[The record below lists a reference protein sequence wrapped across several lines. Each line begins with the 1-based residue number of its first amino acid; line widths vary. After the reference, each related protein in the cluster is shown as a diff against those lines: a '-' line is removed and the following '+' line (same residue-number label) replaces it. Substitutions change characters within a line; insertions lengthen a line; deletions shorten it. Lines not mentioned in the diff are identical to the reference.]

1 MASIKGFSFIVKRRF
16 IRYTTLYYPMAKL
29 YPLKLYLKHKS
40 TFIPLTLAIFLNLCI
55 WGWLLYNIGFG
66 SESVFLHY
74 TILFGVDLT
83 GPSYMVYS
91 LPGLGICLIIFNA
104 CIGWMM
110 YEKDTFVALA
120 ANIVSCVLH
129 FFLFIATSLLVF
141 LNV

>member
-1 MASIKGFSFIVKRRF
+1 
-16 IRYTTLYYPMAKL
+16 MAKF
-29 YPLKLYLKHKS
+29 YPLKLYLRHRA
-40 TFIPLTLAIFLNLCI
+40 TFIPLLLALFLNFTI
-55 WGWLLYNIGFG
+55 WGWLLYNIRFG

-91 LPGLGICLIIFNA
+91 LPGLGLCLILFNA

-110 YEKDTFVALA
+110 YEKDEFVALIS
-120 ANIVSCVLH
+120 NTVSCVLH
-129 FFLFIATSLLVF
+129 FFLLIATSILVF